1 MEGDQE
7 ALISKK
13 MVSEYVQGLHLYRDL
28 KEVGEGH
35 ENGFS

>member
-7 ALISKK
+7 VLISNK
-13 MVSEYVQGLHLYRDL
+13 MVSGYVQGLHLYRDL

-35 ENGFS
+35 EHGFS